1 MAKVKAK
8 TKSSKRGVVR
18 FSKDIPYQM
27 AMACKSLQPFFTS
40 LQIAGMTGIK
50 KEHVQKTISVW
61 KKAKLVEV
69 IGEGK
74 HDGSKAPFYL
84 YTITSNFEKQLGTAD
99 SKKVSGKKVTQVA
112 PTIPAALIDHLRKVA
127 SEFQEIGKI
136 IG

>member
-1 MAKVKAK
+1 MAKVK
-8 TKSSKRGVVR
+8 TSKRGAAR

-40 LQIAGMTGIK
+40 LQISGLTGIK
-50 KEHVQKTISVW
+50 KEHVQKTLSVW
-61 KKAKLVEV
+61 KKAKLVKV

-84 YTITSNFEKQLGTAD
+84 YTITSNFEKHLSAVG
-99 SKKVSGKKVTQVA
+99 SKKVPGKKAIQVTEA
-112 PTIPAALIDHLRKVA
+112 TSAIPAALIDHLRTVA
-127 SEFQEIGKI
+127 AEFQEIGKI

>member
-40 LQIAGMTGIK
+40 LQIAGLTGIK
-50 KEHVQKTISVW
+50 KEHVQKTLSVW

-69 IGEGK
+69 VGEGK
-74 HDGSKAPFYL
+74 HDNAKAPFYL
-84 YTITSNFEKQLGTAD
+84 YTITSNFEKQLDVVG
-99 SKKVSGKKVTQVA
+99 SKKVLGKKVTQVV
-112 PTIPAALIDHLRKVA
+112 PTIPAALIDRLRKVA

>member
-1 MAKVKAK
+1 MAK
-8 TKSSKRGVVR
+8 TKSSKRGVTR

-61 KKAKLVEV
+61 KKAKLIEV

-84 YTITSNFEKQLGTAD
+84 YTITSNFEKQLNVVG
-99 SKKVSGKKVTQVA
+99 SKKVMGKKVIQVTEA
-112 PTIPAALIDHLRKVA
+112 TSAIPAALINHLRAVA
-127 SEFQEIGKI
+127 AEFQEIGKI

>member
-1 MAKVKAK
+1 MAKV
-8 TKSSKRGVVR
+8 KSSKRGVKR

-61 KKAKLVEV
+61 KKAKLVKV

-74 HDGSKAPFYL
+74 HDNSKAPFYL
-84 YTITSNFEKQLGTAD
+84 YTITSAFDKQLGVVG
-99 SKKVSGKKVTQVA
+99 SKKVVEITEATTAV
-112 PTIPAALIDHLRKVA
+112 PAALIGHLRKVA
-127 SEFQEIGKI
+127 AEFTEIGKI

>member
-1 MAKVKAK
+1 MQKK
-8 TKSSKRGVVR
+8 KSIKRGVVR

-40 LQIAGMTGIK
+40 SQIAGMTGIK

-61 KKAKLVEV
+61 KKAKLVQV
-69 IGEGK
+69 VGEGK

-84 YTITSNFEKQLGTAD
+84 YTITSSFEKHLGAVG
-99 SKKVSGKKVTQVA
+99 SKKASGKKVIQVTEA
-112 PTIPAALIDHLRKVA
+112 TTAVPSALIDHLRKA
-127 SEFQEIGKI
+127 ALEFQEIGKI

>member
-1 MAKVKAK
+1 MTKV
-8 TKSSKRGVVR
+8 KSSKRGLVR

-27 AMACKSLQPFFTS
+27 AMACKSLQPFFSS
-40 LQIAGMTGIK
+40 LQIAGLTGIK

-61 KKAKLVEV
+61 KKAKLVKV

-84 YTITSNFEKQLGTAD
+84 YTITSNFEKHLGAID
-99 SKKVSGKKVTQVA
+99 SKKTSGKKVIQVTEA
-112 PTIPAALIDHLRKVA
+112 TSAMPAALISHLRKVA
-127 SEFQEIGKI
+127 AEFQEIGKI